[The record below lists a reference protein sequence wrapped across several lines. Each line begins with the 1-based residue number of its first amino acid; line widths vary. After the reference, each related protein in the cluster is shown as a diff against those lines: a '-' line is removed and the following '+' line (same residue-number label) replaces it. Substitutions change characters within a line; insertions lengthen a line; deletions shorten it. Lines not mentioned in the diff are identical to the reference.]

1 MLSLSSSRSPFV
13 ASLPRPPWVRPVALN
28 PYPLPSSSTR
38 PHVAGGHLVVLMPS
52 RTCVRDTM
60 TESKNSI
67 PDTTGRASGDAASRE
82 APGEGPAAHQK
93 FQGINVL
100 KELFAGR
107 ARARARALCSPP
119 PAGIVYKTR
128 PLAGI
133 PVRDDGFPRA
143 VFHDDN
149 KRDRVTPLCARLK
162 RAYSSRRTRVRFSFR
177 FRYVYPS
184 MVLLFPPTGAKF
196 IHRHSR

>member
-1 MLSLSSSRSPFV
+1 MLSLSSSRSRPSPAV
-13 ASLPRPPWVRPVALN
+13 GASRR
-28 PYPLPSSSTR
+28 PYPYSFPSSSSR
-38 PHVAGGHLVVLMPS
+38 PHVAGGHFVVLIPS
-52 RTCVRDTM
+52 RTCVRDTVA
-60 TESKNSI
+60 ESKNSI
-67 PDTTGRASGDAASRE
+67 PDTTGRASGDAASRA
-82 APGEGPAAHQK
+82 APGEHPAAHQK

-100 KELFAGR
+100 KELFAGC
-107 ARARARALCSPP
+107 ARALCSPP

-184 MVLLFPPTGAKF
+184 MVLLFLPTGAKF
-196 IHRHSR
+196 IHHHSR